1 VTKHKKVQYTGKS
14 RRERT
19 KRPPITKINEYYYQT
34 TNNINISVDLEKD
47 WRSAKNSICDKTDSL
62 NVSNFSTQSVH
73 SKKGNKK
80 IIENIKQTLPPKKPV
95 MSGSAKKV
103 AGKHISIVLNTQN
116 ADKGDDIDIKISRK
130 RSPKQTFR
138 PPLSS

>member
-1 VTKHKKVQYTGKS
+1 
-14 RRERT
+14 
-19 KRPPITKINEYYYQT
+19 
-34 TNNINISVDLEKD
+34 
-47 WRSAKNSICDKTDSL
+47 
-62 NVSNFSTQSVH
+62 
-73 SKKGNKK
+73 
-80 IIENIKQTLPPKKPV
+80 